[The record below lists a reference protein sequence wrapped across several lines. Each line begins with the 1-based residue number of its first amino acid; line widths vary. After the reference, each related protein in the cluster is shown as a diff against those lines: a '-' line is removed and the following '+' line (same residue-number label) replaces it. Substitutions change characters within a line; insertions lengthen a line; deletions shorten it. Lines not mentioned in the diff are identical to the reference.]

1 MRHLISRLT
10 RIFSIVFLI
19 TPYFLFGQEPQQK
32 RLELQRNQLEQ
43 EIKNINSLLFSNF
56 KQKKSVLN
64 EVQDL
69 SLKIDL
75 RERLIRVNN
84 EQANQLNHKILINE
98 RNVNDLKTQLLILKK
113 DYSEMIQKSYNSKSK
128 QSRLMFLFS
137 SESFLQAYKRFQ
149 YIKQYANFRKNQGE
163 LIATKSQTLQ
173 SLNNELYIQKELK
186 QKIVQDNRKVQ
197 FEFRKEK
204 NRQNS
209 LIGTLKNK
217 EKSFKKQI
225 DSKQRKSEAISNEIQ
240 RLIKEAISE
249 SNRKAGKRI
258 NNDFA
263 LSPEALLI
271 SNNFISNK
279 GKLPWPVEKGV
290 VVQVFGKHP
299 HPLVKTAIIQSNGVI
314 ISTPEKTIARSIFD
328 GIVMSIL
335 SYKGSNPTI
344 LVQHGN
350 YISAYSNMGK
360 VYVKKGDKVKL
371 KQPLGEVF
379 TNPTS
384 ARTDLKFSIFK
395 SNTPLNP
402 KGWIYKL

>member
-1 MRHLISRLT
+1 M
-10 RIFSIVFLI
+10 
-19 TPYFLFGQEPQQK
+19 
-32 RLELQRNQLEQ
+32 
-43 EIKNINSLLFSNF
+43 FSNF

-113 DYSEMIQKSYNSKSK
+113 DYSEMIQKSYKSKSK

-314 ISTPEKTIARSIFD
+314 ISTPKKTIARSIFD